1 MSILTI
7 ADKFGLNISATPNP
21 SSSLSKYW
29 KSPAAIKAT
38 LASVKDIQKLA
49 IKDDPFASQS
59 VKMSFDQPVTLGSTG
74 VALTIKPSLAT
85 TLAIATGKPLFNAD
99 TDLFGDTITI
109 PANDAYVSMSFQA
122 SLVVSASA
130 AP

>member
-49 IKDDPFASQS
+49 IKDDLFASQS
-59 VKMSFDQPVTLGSTG
+59 VKMSFAQPVALGRTG
-74 VALTIKPSLAT
+74 VALAINPSLAPR
-85 TLAIATGKPLFNAD
+85 LAIAPGKPLFTAH
-99 TDLFGDTITI
+99 TDLFGTRITI
-109 PANDAYVSMSFQA
+109 PAN
-122 SLVVSASA
+122 
-130 AP
+130 